1 MENKIKI
8 LVIGVLIAAIT
19 FGVII
24 VGIIVGGFALFNFT
38 VQEESSVGTSYDVV
52 ESGVRISYDVVSTQ
66 GATDNL
72 TGMESVNVH
81 GTFWNSGD
89 KEAKNVTV
97 TLIFT
102 DTVHDKVVRQT
113 VVEGVDL
120 LPDGASSAGFDAGY
134 LREMTIPKTSV
145 DKTIQVNWIEDG
157 ELKNFTTRLGAGMNK
172 ARL

>member
-1 MENKIKI
+1 MEHKIKI
-8 LVIGVLIAAIT
+8 LVIGVMIAAIT

-38 VQEESSVGTSYDVV
+38 VQEESGLKGNVMD
-52 ESGVRISYDVVSTQ
+52 ISYDIVCTQ

-102 DTVHDKVVRQT
+102 DTVHDKVVRKT
-113 VVEGVDL
+113 VVKGVDL
-120 LPDGASSAGFDAGY
+120 LPDGASSATFDAGY

-157 ELKNFTTRLGAGMNK
+157 QLKNFTTRLDAGTNK
-172 ARL
+172 AKQ